1 DLSRAT
7 MGVAVDS
14 RTPTNYLG
22 LTGAGVTV
30 AVSDSGVDGAHPDL
44 AGRVNFDFTANNID
58 TLGHGTHVAGIIAG
72 DGTPSTT
79 VTTAVGSFNPGT
91 NSQYR
96 GQAPKANLFALQFT
110 QPDSYLQ
117 QSAARNKALISNNS
131 WVYGTRTYDLAAAS
145 YDAAVRDSLP
155 QVSGSQS

>member
-1 DLSRAT
+1 
-7 MGVAVDS
+7 
-14 RTPTNYLG
+14 
-22 LTGAGVTV
+22 
-30 AVSDSGVDGAHPDL
+30 
-44 AGRVNFDFTANNID
+44 
-58 TLGHGTHVAGIIAG
+58 
-72 DGTPSTT
+72 
-79 VTTAVGSFNPGT
+79 NPGT

-155 QVSGSQS
+155 QVSGSQSLVYVFPAGNNGGVNVFDKGANNGGSGGTAGTIASPGTAKNVITVGAVEQFRNITNSTFDCSVTPCMTNQPWVSTSDSSNQVVGFSS